1 MNRLKLLKNI
11 EIAILIAMILAVC
24 SLMNDLL
31 EDMSDVPWHNKHPN
45 KQDEIVNILQ
55 NREDQENKWEYM
67 KNHNIGVLQR
77 LAKYYYGTDE
87 VVDYTEDTEKEVEVG
102 NAAYLYTL
110 ITYEGEDLL
119 VHIGNGEFNTEV
131 FTRKNIS
138 KLMWFSH
145 SPLKL
150 FVVSASVND
159 QVKESEPKTFL
170 NTYALIH
177 CPRWWE
183 AELRISHKQRE
194 KPINFGNGA
203 GILNYQD
210 TLLALKNAEIHKLFP
225 LDRSLEKDKS
235 FEKFVEKIQILQKL
249 TREEL
254 QERCNEKEGYR
265 GENEHNKEFNNKL
278 FTFLW
283 RLSDGNLKNMY
294 KLIGSFDIHKKVFVA
309 SWHKKHL

>member
-1 MNRLKLLKNI
+1 M
-11 EIAILIAMILAVC
+11 
-24 SLMNDLL
+24 
-31 EDMSDVPWHNKHPN
+31 
-45 KQDEIVNILQ
+45 
-55 NREDQENKWEYM
+55 
-67 KNHNIGVLQR
+67 
-77 LAKYYYGTDE
+77 
-87 VVDYTEDTEKEVEVG
+87 
-102 NAAYLYTL
+102 
-110 ITYEGEDLL
+110 
-119 VHIGNGEFNTEV
+119 
-131 FTRKNIS
+131 
-138 KLMWFSH
+138 
-145 SPLKL
+145 
-150 FVVSASVND
+150 
-159 QVKESEPKTFL
+159 
-170 NTYALIH
+170 
-177 CPRWWE
+177 
-183 AELRISHKQRE
+183 RISHKQRE

-309 SWHKKHL
+309 S